1 MTFQSMTLPSGNEN
15 SERES
20 NLIPKRW
27 HTYLSRSTF
36 LVQSIKVKTVFK
48 SHDHASKSCTI

>member
-20 NLIPKRW
+20 NLIPKRR

-36 LVQSIKVKTVFK
+36 LVQSKVKSVEI
-48 SHDHASKSCTI
+48 SWPCI

>member
-20 NLIPKRW
+20 NLIPKRR
-27 HTYLSRSTF
+27 HTYLSRSAF
-36 LVQSIKVKTVFK
+36 LVQSKVKSVEI
-48 SHDHASKSCTI
+48 S